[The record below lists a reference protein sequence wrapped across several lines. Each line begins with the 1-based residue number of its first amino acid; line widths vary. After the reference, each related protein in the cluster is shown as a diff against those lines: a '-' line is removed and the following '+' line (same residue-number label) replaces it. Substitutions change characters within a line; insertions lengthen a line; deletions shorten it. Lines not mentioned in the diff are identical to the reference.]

1 MRIST
6 FTTVLLLIA
15 TVSSLGAQTDFFGR
29 TFGGQSPNSAENFLM
44 IGLGNEISLINNQA
58 NLREFEHATRQI
70 ELFNL
75 GIGYAA
81 TILED
86 DSLQEIQIDL
96 DTVVGGRF
104 TQNTFRFFA
113 GLQYEALEREQT
125 TSLNIGGSR
134 FQDGG
139 LSVSLRHDFSILPQD
154 RVIEIV
160 PATVTE
166 RGVFASFYG
175 GLEGG
180 FDSGFSVSLE
190 ESGILQI
197 VSDHLI
203 QDVAEGNLTFD
214 EFKAIERDLHGSIRY
229 EAPRNTGVSEWFML
243 ALLKGQLYTTPFNGL
258 RLKFMLGAEYGL
270 DITRVRNRYQS
281 RFGMFIRVGYLFF

>member
-6 FTTVLLLIA
+6 FTLMLLLLA
-15 TVSSLGAQTDFFGR
+15 TVSLSAQMDFFGR
-29 TFGGQSPNSAENFLM
+29 NFSGQSPNSAENFLVA
-44 IGLGNEISLINNQA
+44 GLGNEISLINNQA

-81 TILED
+81 EILED
-86 DSLQEIQIDL
+86 DSLEEIQIDL

-104 TQNTFRFFA
+104 TQNTFRYFA
-113 GLQYEALEREQT
+113 GLQYKALDREQLT
-125 TSLNIGGSR
+125 TLNFGGSR

-139 LSVSLRHDFSILPQD
+139 LSVSLRHDFSTLAEDQ
-154 RVIEIV
+154 VIEVV
-160 PATVTE
+160 PAIVTD
-166 RGVFASFYG
+166 RSVFASFYA

-203 QDVAEGNLTFD
+203 RDVAEGNLTF
-214 EFKAIERDLHGSIRY
+214 EEYKEIERDLHGSIRY
-229 EAPRNTGVSEWFML
+229 EAPRNTGGSEWFML

-258 RLKFMLGAEYGL
+258 PLKFVLGAEYGF
-270 DITRVRNRYQS
+270 DITRLRNRNQS